1 MGGSGAHHGMVWPG
15 ERLQAENVC
24 AGAVEDDEDLGVGAK
39 LLTKFLHYGVG
50 VGVGAIAD
58 HVPFIGECDRLDDF
72 GMNAALLSLAKLRRG
87 FMA

>member
-1 MGGSGAHHGMVWPG
+1 MAEAAPHHGMVWPG

-24 AGAVEDDEDLGVGAK
+24 AGAVEDDEDLGSGPNCSRNFFTTVWCR
-39 LLTKFLHYGVG
+39 
-50 VGVGAIAD
+50 VGAIAD

-72 GMNAALLSLAKLRRG
+72 GMNAGLLSLAKLRRG